1 MEDGCKKKNTMKKF
15 ISNLIFAT
23 FVALGLASC
32 TKTDK
37 NLERLSGEWHW
48 QGIEADVELDV
59 YVAFQTD
66 NTFELFQKIGEG
78 AFRHYSGTFTFDG
91 KTLTGVYSD
100 KTPWRY
106 SYEVL
111 LDGDNLTM
119 NYIGEEKSITYVRQ
133 SIPFTVRHH
142 YTEPLKSAA
151 DENVPFL

>member
-59 YVAFQTD
+59 YVVFQTD

-119 NYIGEEKSITYVRQ
+119 NYMGE
-133 SIPFTVRHH
+133 
-142 YTEPLKSAA
+142 
-151 DENVPFL
+151 